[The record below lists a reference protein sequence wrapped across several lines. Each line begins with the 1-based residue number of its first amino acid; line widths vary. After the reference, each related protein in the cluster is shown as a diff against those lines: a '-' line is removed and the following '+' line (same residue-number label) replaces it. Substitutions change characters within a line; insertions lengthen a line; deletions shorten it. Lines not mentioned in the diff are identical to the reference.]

1 MFKKPLNTVA
11 IVKQTKSFN
20 VFMLY
25 LHNLIAFMPFKS
37 NAEKDLVIWSLFE
50 KLKSYQK
57 NPLNL

>member
-1 MFKKPLNTVA
+1 
-11 IVKQTKSFN
+11 
-20 VFMLY
+20 MLY